1 MEITAK
7 VVSERTNNSQE
18 KESNE
23 GWEVA
28 YYQYLAEKEAA
39 ERLKTSGNKCVA
51 AGSTTCKDEDWAIQ
65 YAEYCTE
72 KEKRLD
78 EEERRRKRKEQQ
90 MQ

>member
-39 ERLKTSGNKCVA
+39 ERL
-51 AGSTTCKDEDWAIQ
+51 
-65 YAEYCTE
+65 
-72 KEKRLD
+72 
-78 EEERRRKRKEQQ
+78 
-90 MQ
+90 